1 MMITT
6 NERIK
11 QPRAENNRTQSE
23 QAEKIGFLYV

>member
-11 QPRAENNRTQSE
+11 QPRVGNNRTQSE
-23 QAEKIGFLYV
+23 QAEKIGFPYV